1 MKGGIMGNY
10 NPVYRSLWSNQRF
23 SGLKP
28 DEKLVF
34 LYLLTNEKTQQTGI
48 YQILLKQIACDC
60 NLDLEPVADAVQSLI
75 DKSLIT
81 YWENESLIYI
91 RKFFKFAKGMI
102 KKPATLDA
110 TIRRQRELINNP
122 DAWKMFDDEYTEEL
136 KSINKA
142 LINNQANKDNSKDKN
157 SSSSNNHNI
166 KEE

>member
-1 MKGGIMGNY
+1 MGNY

-60 NLDLEPVADAVQSLI
+60 NLDLSPVADAVQSLI

-91 RKFFKFAKGMI
+91 HKFFKFAKGMI

-122 DAWKMFDDEYTEEL
+122 DAWKMFDTEYTEEL

-142 LINNQANKDNSKDKN
+142 LMNNQANKDNSKDKN

>member
-1 MKGGIMGNY
+1 MGNY
-10 NPVYRSLWSNQRF
+10 NPVYRSLWSNQKF

-91 RKFFKFAKGMI
+91 HKFFKFAKGMI

-110 TIRRQRELINNP
+110 TIRRQRELIQNQQ
-122 DAWKMFDDEYTEEL
+122 AWKMFDTEYAEEL

-142 LINNQANKDNSKDKN
+142 LMNNQANKNNDNSNSKN
-157 SSSSNNHNI
+157 SSSNNNHNI

>member
-1 MKGGIMGNY
+1 MGNY
-10 NPVYRSLWSNQRF
+10 NPIYRSLWSNQRF
-23 SGLKP
+23 ASLNAF
-28 DEKLVF
+28 EKLVF

-48 YQILLKQIACDC
+48 YQVLLKQIACDC
-60 NLDLEPVADAVQSLI
+60 NLDLKTVTDAVQSLI

-91 RKFFKFAKGMI
+91 QKFFKFSKGMI
-102 KKPATLDA
+102 KKPAILDA

-122 DAWKMFDDEYTEEL
+122 QAWKMFDAEYTEEL

-142 LINNQANKDNSKDKN
+142 LINNQANKNSDNSKN